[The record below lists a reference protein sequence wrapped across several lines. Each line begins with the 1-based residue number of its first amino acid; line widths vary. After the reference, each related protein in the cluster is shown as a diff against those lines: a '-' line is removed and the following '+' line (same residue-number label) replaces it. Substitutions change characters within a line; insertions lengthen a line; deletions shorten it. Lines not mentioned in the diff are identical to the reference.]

1 MSQTITALGT
11 VPQRILSVGS
21 ASLST
26 SYQTLVTFDTH
37 GAEFA
42 SFTMNYTK
50 GGETSLQ
57 TSFEVQL
64 RTTGEWVALPVV
76 VNSLIQ
82 TSDTASTTRA
92 FQFYVGRDTSSMRI
106 RAKVVGTANGT
117 TALIV
122 DGMLSAPTYPI
133 IGQPN

>member
-11 VPQRILSVGS
+11 VPQRILSVGP
-21 ASLST
+21 ALTT
-26 SYQTLVTFDTH
+26 SYVTQVTFDTH

-42 SFTMNYTK
+42 SFTMSYTK

-57 TSFEVQL
+57 TSYEVQL
-64 RTTGEWVALPVV
+64 RTTSEWVALPVV
-76 VNSLIQ
+76 VNNLVQ
-82 TSDTASTTRA
+82 TSDAASTTRA
-92 FQFYVGRDTSSMRI
+92 CQFYLGRDVSSMRI
-106 RAKVVGTANGT
+106 RAKTVGAANGT